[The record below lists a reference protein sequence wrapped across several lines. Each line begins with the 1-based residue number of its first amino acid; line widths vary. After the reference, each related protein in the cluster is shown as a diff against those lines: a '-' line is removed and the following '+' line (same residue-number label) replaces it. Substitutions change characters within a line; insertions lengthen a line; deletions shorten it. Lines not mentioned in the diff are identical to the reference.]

1 MLVLSA
7 QQKHREALQWIE
19 TSFQGAPSEIV
30 YLAPMHLQRA
40 EIYERL
46 GERRKAME
54 HYRRFV
60 TLWRDCDPALRP
72 VLEGAKME
80 LARMAAEPR

>member
-1 MLVLSA
+1 MLSA
-7 QQKHREALQWIE
+7 QHKHREALRWIE

-40 EIYERL
+40 AIYEGL
-46 GERRKAME
+46 GERERAVE

-72 VLEGAKME
+72 IVEGAKAE
-80 LARMAAEPR
+80 LARMVAEPR